1 MKWNLFGLFLIATC
15 SAFGQAP
22 APVVKTTLLPVSIGG
37 NVENLFFKSR
47 DKVLPFEAYQL
58 GFGPGIDYSG
68 PRRFLLHAS
77 PASFDVPPPGPAP
90 KAFVDLPLHA
100 DKVLMLC
107 VPREEGQLRLVPYDI
122 SSGGAKAGDYRLF
135 NLSHH
140 TLSIILG
147 EKKLVL
153 NPAEDKTIS
162 DTSWGAGVRD
172 MKFQLATV
180 SGTTA
185 TKVYSSI
192 WGHQPAKRNFIFLVE
207 GRTATMPIEIL
218 KFHDVPA
225 ADAPPAE

>member
-1 MKWNLFGLFLIATC
+1 MNWNIIGWFLVVAC
-15 SAFGQAP
+15 SAVGQTPAP
-22 APVVKTTLLPVSIGG
+22 AVRTTLLPVSIGG
-37 NVENLFFKSR
+37 NVEHLYFRSG

-68 PRRFLLHAS
+68 SRRFVLHTSSA
-77 PASFDVPPPGPAP
+77 AFDVPPPGPVP
-90 KAFVDLPLHA
+90 KAFADLPPNA
-100 DKVLMLC
+100 DKVLVLC
-107 VPREEGQLRLVPYDI
+107 VPEEGGKLRLVPYDI
-122 SSGGAKAGDYRLF
+122 SRNGAKAGDYRIF
-135 NLSHH
+135 NLSYH
-140 TLSIILG
+140 TLSVIIG

-153 NPAEDKTIS
+153 KPAEDKTLS
-162 DTSWGAGVRD
+162 EQSWGTGVRD

-192 WGHQPAKRNFIFLVE
+192 WGHQPAKRNFIFLVA

-225 ADAPPAE
+225 ADIPPAE